1 MPSKFEFNNQR
12 ITIREIRNHPWF
24 LKNLPRE
31 LTEAAQ
37 AVYYKRDNTA
47 PTYSLQTEEEI
58 MQIVTEARNPPPSS
72 TTVAGF
78 GWVTQE
84 GSQSK
89 KEKKQEEEEVEE
101 EEEEDEEEDE
111 EDVYDKTVK
120 QVHASGEF
128 NLN

>member
-1 MPSKFEFNNQR
+1 
-12 ITIREIRNHPWF
+12 

-37 AVYYKRDNTA
+37 AVYYKRDNSA

-58 MQIVTEARNPPPSS
+58 MQIVSEAQNPPPAL

-78 GWVTQE
+78 RWGTQE
-84 GSQSK
+84 GSEGK
-89 KEKKQEEEEVEE
+89 KEAKQEEEEVEE
-101 EEEEDEEEDE
+101 DDEVEDD

-128 NLN
+128 HLN